1 MIDHGE
7 ADDKILAVVANDGFW
22 SHVHDMSDLPPLLV
36 ERLRHYFLTYKMV
49 GGEAS
54 SVSIDAVYDREH
66 AHRVIEASIAD
77 YTDSF
82 GE

>member
-7 ADDKILAVVANDGFW
+7 ADDKILTVVANDGFW
-22 SHVHDMSDLPPLLV
+22 SHGHDMSDLPPLLV
-36 ERLRHYFLTYKMV
+36 GRLRHYFLTYKMV
-49 GGEAS
+49 GGGAP
-54 SVSIDAVYDREH
+54 SVSIDAVDREH

-77 YTDSF
+77 YTDTF

>member
-1 MIDHGE
+1 
-7 ADDKILAVVANDGFW
+7 
-22 SHVHDMSDLPPLLV
+22 MSDLPPLLV

-49 GGEAS
+49 GGEGS

-77 YTDSF
+77 YTDTF